1 MARSPKQKNT
11 PRSLYVRQEDTDVM
25 AWLSHQRNVSESMRR
40 LIKDT
45 IERVGTGD
53 YIDTIA
59 HRLNTIETG
68 KSESEIKKEAMNTAR
83 EAPDNNTVLRP
94 KPETNQ
100 VDLLGLDH

>member
-1 MARSPKQKNT
+1 MVKQQNNT
-11 PRSLYVRQEDTDVM
+11 PRSLYVRKEDTDVIT
-25 AWLSHQRNVSESMRR
+25 WLSNQRNASESMRR

-68 KSESEIKKEAMNTAR
+68 KSEQEIQKAAMNTSR
-83 EAPDNNTVLRP
+83 EAPDNNTVLRQ

>member
-1 MARSPKQKNT
+1 MAKTQNNT
-11 PRSLYVRQEDTDVM
+11 PRSLYVRKEDTDVM
-25 AWLSHQRNVSESMRR
+25 AWLSHQRNASESMRR

-68 KSESEIKKEAMNTAR
+68 KSKQEIPTETINTAR

>member
-1 MARSPKQKNT
+1 MAKKQKNT
-11 PRSLYVRQEDTDVM
+11 PRSLYVRKEDTDVM
-25 AWLSHQRNVSESMRR
+25 TWLSHQRNASESMRR

-68 KSESEIKKEAMNTAR
+68 KSAPEIPKDVMNTSR
-83 EAPDNNTVLRP
+83 EAPDNNTVLRS
-94 KPETNQ
+94 KPETNH
-100 VDLLGLDH
+100 VDLLGLDQ

>member
-1 MARSPKQKNT
+1 MVKKQNNT
-11 PRSLYVRQEDTDVM
+11 PRSLYVRKEDTDVIT
-25 AWLSHQRNVSESMRR
+25 WLSNQRNASESMRR

-68 KSESEIKKEAMNTAR
+68 KSDQKIPKEAMNTSR
-83 EAPDNNTVLRP
+83 EAPDNNTVLRQ

>member
-1 MARSPKQKNT
+1 MAKKQKNT

-25 AWLSHQRNVSESMRR
+25 AWLSHQRNASESMRR

-59 HRLNTIETG
+59 HRLNTLETG
-68 KSESEIKKEAMNTAR
+68 KSEPDIPNKIINTAR
-83 EAPDNNTVLRP
+83 DAPDNNTVLRP